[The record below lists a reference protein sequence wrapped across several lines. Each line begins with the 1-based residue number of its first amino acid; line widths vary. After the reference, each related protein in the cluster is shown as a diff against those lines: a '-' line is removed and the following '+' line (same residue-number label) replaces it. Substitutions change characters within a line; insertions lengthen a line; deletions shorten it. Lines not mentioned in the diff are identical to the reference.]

1 MSASLE
7 PAAFAGIPVA
17 ALDFYD
23 DLEVDN
29 TRSFW
34 EKHKAVYEESV
45 KAPMTALCLALAPEF
60 GDAKVFRPHRDVRF
74 AKDKTPYKTHQ
85 GAFVP
90 SGPATG
96 WYVQVSARGVRTGA
110 GFYEASSPRLAAI
123 RAAIDDVRRGTELE
137 RILATLEGAG
147 WEIGG
152 DRLKTSPRGYP
163 ADHPRIELLRYRS
176 LTAGRSHGFE
186 PFIHTPELL
195 DVVRD
200 DWRALRPL
208 VEWVAENAEP
218 RASA

>member
-1 MSASLE
+1 MS
-7 PAAFAGIPVA
+7 FTGFPVA

-29 TRSFW
+29 TKSFW
-34 EKHKAVYEESV
+34 EAHKHVWQESV
-45 KAPMTALCLALAPEF
+45 QAPTKALMAMLEPEF
-60 GDAKVFRPHRDVRF
+60 GTAKVFRPYRDVRF

-85 GAFVP
+85 GVFVP
-90 SGPATG
+90 AGPATG
-96 WYVQVSARGVRTGA
+96 YYVQVSAQGVRTGA

-123 RAAIDDVRRGTELE
+123 RAAIDDVRRGTALE

-147 WEIGG
+147 WNIGG

-218 RASA
+218 RPSA